1 MKYQLPHFE
10 EIDLTQVNEY
20 YEAKIELN
28 GQEIRIDLNFEKHQ
42 LEAKSFDIIKGFL
55 EKIELQNTK
64 NRTFIDA
71 DFKDEN
77 GDTIREYL
85 EFHTEELKEELSEII
100 NFDDQG
106 NSPEQQ
112 LMEKLKLVRMGFYPD
127 GKYGS
132 ESFVIFDYTVDRTIT
147 DQLIVVNI
155 GKEGELLN
163 LAWES

>member
-42 LEAKSFDIIKGFL
+42 LEAKLFDIIKGFL